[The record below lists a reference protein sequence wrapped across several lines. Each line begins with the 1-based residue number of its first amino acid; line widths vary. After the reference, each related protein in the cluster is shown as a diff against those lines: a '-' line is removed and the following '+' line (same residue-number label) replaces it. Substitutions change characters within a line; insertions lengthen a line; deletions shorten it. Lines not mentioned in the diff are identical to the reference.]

1 MTTKADFTEEEWVR
15 LGRAPLVAGMAISL
29 ADPGGPIEA
38 IKESSAA
45 IRTVLD
51 AAQSGDYGEFVQA
64 VAADV
69 AEKTQHRQSPLGGF
83 KPKGRNA
90 GEEILDELRAVNA
103 LLVEKTTPE
112 EADQFRELLKTAAQN
127 TAKAAKEGG
136 FLGFRAELVSER
148 EQQMLDRLA
157 EVFYGERVADLDV
170 LQQPRRA
177 RPVDR
182 APHGLGRV
190 GVAQAEL
197 ALGARA
203 VVAVAVQQRADH
215 LAAHR
220 RMAPGRG
227 GSRAR
232 RRPRRRWPPA
242 AAAAVACAARR
253 RPRRP
258 ARAPR

>member
-38 IKESSAA
+38 IKESTAA

-51 AAQSGDYGEFVQA
+51 AAKTGSHGEFVQA

-69 AEKTQHRQSPLGGF
+69 AEKTQHRQSPLAGF

-90 GEEILDELRAVNA
+90 GEEILEELRAVNA
-103 LLVEKTTPE
+103 LLVEKTAPE
-112 EADQFRELLKTAAQN
+112 EADQFREWLKTAAQN

-157 EVFYGERVADLDV
+157 DVFHETD
-170 LQQPRRA
+170 
-177 RPVDR
+177 
-182 APHGLGRV
+182 
-190 GVAQAEL
+190 QA
-197 ALGARA
+197 
-203 VVAVAVQQRADH
+203 
-215 LAAHR
+215 
-220 RMAPGRG
+220 
-227 GSRAR
+227 S
-232 RRPRRRWPPA
+232 PPDTSS
-242 AAAAVACAARR
+242 
-253 RPRRP
+253 PLS
-258 ARAPR
+258 